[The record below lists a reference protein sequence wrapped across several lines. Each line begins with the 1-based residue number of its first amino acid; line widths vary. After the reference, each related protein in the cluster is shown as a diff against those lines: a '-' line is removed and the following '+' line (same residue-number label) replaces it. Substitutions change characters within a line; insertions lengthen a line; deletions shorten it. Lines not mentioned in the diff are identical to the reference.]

1 MDTYSIIVLA
11 TLAAAL
17 IFFITDAFRYEV
29 IAVGVAVVM
38 AASGVL
44 APEAAFGG
52 FSSPA
57 VFLVAAM
64 YVFGAAFNRWGV
76 TESIGQRFLGGRE
89 SSERALVFR
98 IVLLSGVLSS
108 FLSNAGVVA
117 ILIPVLGSLSRETK
131 IPASRLF
138 MPLAFGSLLG
148 GLVTL
153 IGTSK
158 NLAVNEVLSG
168 IKNEAQALIESGQP
182 YPPAT
187 EALALIEPF
196 TLFEFTW
203 LGLCLLAVGALY
215 FLGPGLKL
223 LPRKREEES
232 LTDHYHVREFVTEML
247 VKPSSNLINRAM
259 GDAEFLKF
267 NDVTVLGI
275 VRKDAS
281 SILAPGPYNRIQSDD
296 TLVLQ
301 GEPDAILKVRRELD
315 LQDAGSVDVGGTQ
328 LYSGD
333 VVLIEA
339 VIPPGSSL
347 LGQSLSSSEYQEQSG
362 LNVIALSK
370 GGKVQDSGIRHALL
384 QVGDT
389 VLIQGHLR
397 EIERAKRDRDLL
409 ILEQK
414 ELQPM
419 GRGGL
424 ITVITLSIVLLLA
437 FMGLMKIS
445 VAAIAGALFL
455 VAARVVQPH
464 EVYRAMDWTALI
476 LIGGMLALGKAFQV
490 TGLADQ
496 VAYLIRDVAGEQM
509 GPHLLI
515 GIFLIVTGLLTQL
528 TTHIA
533 SAVIM
538 APIAVSTAV
547 GLGIND
553 RPLLMAVLAGASLAF
568 MSPVAHQANTMVMGP
583 GDYRYKDFLRAGTPL
598 TLIEYV
604 AAFFLIP
611 VFFPF
616 GG

>member
-1 MDTYSIIVLA
+1 MDTSSIIVLA
-11 TLAAAL
+11 TLGVAL
-17 IFFITDAFRYEV
+17 VLFITDAFRYEV
-29 IAVGVAVVM
+29 ISVGVAVIM
-38 AASGVL
+38 AATGVL
-44 APEAAFGG
+44 APDVAFGG

-76 TESIGQRFLGGRE
+76 TEAIGQRFLGGRE

-158 NLAVNEVLSG
+158 NLAVNEVLSD
-168 IKNEAQALIESGQP
+168 IKNEAKSLLESGDS
-182 YPPAT
+182 YPAGT

-203 LGLCLLAVGALY
+203 LGLSLLAVGSLY

-223 LPRKREEES
+223 LPRKREDES

-247 VKPSSNLINRAM
+247 VKPSSTLINRAM
-259 GDAEFLKF
+259 GDAEFLKDH
-267 NDVTVLGI
+267 DVTVLGI
-275 VRKDAS
+275 VRQDAS

-315 LQDAGSVDVGGTQ
+315 LQDAGSVEVGGTQ

-333 VVLIEA
+333 VTLIEA

-347 LGQSLSSSEYQEQSG
+347 IGQSLSSSEYQEHSG

-370 GGKVQDSGIRHALL
+370 GGKLQDSGIRHALL

-424 ITVITLSIVLLLA
+424 ITVLTLSAVLLLA
-437 FMGLMKIS
+437 FMGLMNIS
-445 VAAIAGALFL
+445 VAAISGALFL
-455 VAARVVQPH
+455 VAARVIQPH

-496 VAYLIRDVAGEQM
+496 VAFLIRDVAGEDM

-515 GIFLIVTGLLTQL
+515 GIFLVVTGLLTQL

-583 GDYRYKDFLRAGTPL
+583 GDYRYVDFLRAGTPL

-611 VFFPF
+611 LFFPF
-616 GG
+616 

>member
-1 MDTYSIIVLA
+1 
-11 TLAAAL
+11 
-17 IFFITDAFRYEV
+17 
-29 IAVGVAVVM
+29 
-38 AASGVL
+38 
-44 APEAAFGG
+44 
-52 FSSPA
+52 
-57 VFLVAAM
+57 
-64 YVFGAAFNRWGV
+64 
-76 TESIGQRFLGGRE
+76 
-89 SSERALVFR
+89 
-98 IVLLSGVLSS
+98 
-108 FLSNAGVVA
+108 
-117 ILIPVLGSLSRETK
+117 
-131 IPASRLF
+131 
-138 MPLAFGSLLG
+138 
-148 GLVTL
+148 
-153 IGTSK
+153 
-158 NLAVNEVLSG
+158 
-168 IKNEAQALIESGQP
+168 
-182 YPPAT
+182 
-187 EALALIEPF
+187 
-196 TLFEFTW
+196 
-203 LGLCLLAVGALY
+203 
-215 FLGPGLKL
+215 
-223 LPRKREEES
+223 
-232 LTDHYHVREFVTEML
+232 
-247 VKPSSNLINRAM
+247 
-259 GDAEFLKF
+259 
-267 NDVTVLGI
+267 
-275 VRKDAS
+275 
-281 SILAPGPYNRIQSDD
+281 
-296 TLVLQ
+296 
-301 GEPDAILKVRRELD
+301 
-315 LQDAGSVDVGGTQ
+315 
-328 LYSGD
+328 
-333 VVLIEA
+333 
-339 VIPPGSSL
+339 
-347 LGQSLSSSEYQEQSG
+347 
-362 LNVIALSK
+362 
-370 GGKVQDSGIRHALL
+370 
-384 QVGDT
+384 
-389 VLIQGHLR
+389 
-397 EIERAKRDRDLL
+397 
-409 ILEQK
+409 
-414 ELQPM
+414 M

-437 FMGLMKIS
+437 FMGLMNIS

>member
-1 MDTYSIIVLA
+1 
-11 TLAAAL
+11 
-17 IFFITDAFRYEV
+17 
-29 IAVGVAVVM
+29 
-38 AASGVL
+38 
-44 APEAAFGG
+44 
-52 FSSPA
+52 
-57 VFLVAAM
+57 
-64 YVFGAAFNRWGV
+64 
-76 TESIGQRFLGGRE
+76 
-89 SSERALVFR
+89 
-98 IVLLSGVLSS
+98 
-108 FLSNAGVVA
+108 
-117 ILIPVLGSLSRETK
+117 
-131 IPASRLF
+131 
-138 MPLAFGSLLG
+138 
-148 GLVTL
+148 
-153 IGTSK
+153 
-158 NLAVNEVLSG
+158 
-168 IKNEAQALIESGQP
+168 
-182 YPPAT
+182 
-187 EALALIEPF
+187 
-196 TLFEFTW
+196 
-203 LGLCLLAVGALY
+203 
-215 FLGPGLKL
+215 
-223 LPRKREEES
+223 
-232 LTDHYHVREFVTEML
+232 
-247 VKPSSNLINRAM
+247 M

-301 GEPDAILKVRRELD
+301 GDPDAILKVRRELD
-315 LQDAGSVDVGGTQ
+315 LQDAGSVNVGGTQ

-347 LGQSLSSSEYQEQSG
+347 IGQSLSSSEFQEHSG

-370 GGKVQDSGIRHALL
+370 GGKVQDKGIRHALL

-389 VLIQGHLR
+389 VLVQGHLR

-455 VAARVVQPH
+455 VAARVVKPH

-496 VAYLIRDVAGEQM
+496 VAYLIRDVAGENM
-509 GPHLLI
+509 GPHFLI
-515 GIFLIVTGLLTQL
+515 GVFLLVTGLLTQL